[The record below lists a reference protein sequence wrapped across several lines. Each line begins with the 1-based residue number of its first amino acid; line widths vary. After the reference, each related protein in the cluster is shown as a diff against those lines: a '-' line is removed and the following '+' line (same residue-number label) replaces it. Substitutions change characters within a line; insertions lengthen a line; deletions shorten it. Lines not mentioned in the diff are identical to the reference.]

1 MKATRLAALVVLAVV
16 AVKAGQHAKGWFAEP
31 EGKAAAAD
39 AAPMSRIVQTDA
51 DQPYRG
57 DLVLVDRTHPVR
69 EAGRLDDVVN
79 LFEHPELKHGYGL
92 MDTTV
97 SLSKRVAEKWQVLA
111 DAARADGIRHFV
123 INSGYRDEAAQKKLY
138 AEKGSDYALPPGYSE
153 HNLGLSMDVGSTTAS
168 MNAAPE
174 GNWLSKHAWAYGFI
188 LRYPEDKTAV
198 TGIQFEPWH
207 FRYVGLPH
215 SVIMHDRGWTL
226 EEYLA
231 ALKEQHTLTA
241 LVDGVSYEV
250 DYYTASPSG
259 ETAISVP
266 ADGAYTVSGDND
278 DGIIV
283 TSSAGG
289 EKP

>member
-1 MKATRLAALVVLAVV
+1 MS
-16 AVKAGQHAKGWFAEP
+16 HAP
-31 EGKAAAAD
+31 EGKW
-39 AAPMSRIVQTDA
+39 
-51 DQPYRG
+51 
-57 DLVLVDRTHPVR
+57 
-69 EAGRLDDVVN
+69 
-79 LFEHPELKHGYGL
+79 LK
-92 MDTTV
+92 
-97 SLSKRVAEKWQVLA
+97 K
-111 DAARADGIRHFV
+111 
-123 INSGYRDEAAQKKLY
+123 
-138 AEKGSDYALPPGYSE
+138 
-153 HNLGLSMDVGSTTAS
+153 
-168 MNAAPE
+168 NA
-174 GNWLSKHAWAYGFI
+174 WSYGFI